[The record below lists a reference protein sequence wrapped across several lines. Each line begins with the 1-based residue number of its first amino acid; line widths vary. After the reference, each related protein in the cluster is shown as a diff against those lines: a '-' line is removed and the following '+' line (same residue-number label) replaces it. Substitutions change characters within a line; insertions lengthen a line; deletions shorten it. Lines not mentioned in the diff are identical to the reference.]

1 MNKSSIDLLQE
12 AQNIYEEVAVDSEKF
27 EEIM

>member
-12 AQNIYEEVAVDSEKF
+12 AQVVYDQIAVDP
-27 EEIM
+27 